1 MYNGLESRVPL
12 LSGDVYKH
20 LLTIPSKY
28 YIQKGYSKKILRDL
42 VSEMM
47 PKNIIKDRNKIGFF
61 MGIDD
66 LFDFKDKKLQNL
78 ILKNKFIRKIINV
91 EKVKNIMLCKN
102 KSNQESH
109 FLFTLLN
116 ISLFIKKFELSKY

>member
-1 MYNGLESRVPL
+1 M
-12 LSGDVYKH
+12 
-20 LLTIPSKY
+20 IC
-28 YIQKGYSKKILRDL
+28 
-42 VSEMM
+42 
-47 PKNIIKDRNKIGFF
+47 
-61 MGIDD
+61 
-66 LFDFKDKKLQNL
+66 L

>member
-1 MYNGLESRVPL
+1 
-12 LSGDVYKH
+12 
-20 LLTIPSKY
+20 
-28 YIQKGYSKKILRDL
+28 
-42 VSEMM
+42 
-47 PKNIIKDRNKIGFF
+47 

-66 LFDFKDKKLQNL
+66 LFDFKNKKLQNL